1 MKKMKVTV
9 GILDEYD
16 YEHPELIKEER
27 YTSPASALPLHELKM
42 LQEYIHGVN
51 VQNLGGQLPHFKK
64 QLILMK
70 FFKSKKNQLVEIF
83 SRSGDQIIHT
93 VGKVHIIGRNFVMIK
108 TLFTRVWLPYDSIHS
123 AKSPFGIPQ
132 LHNTHQNVVIDEE
145 LRKKLLTN
153 FSQTV
158 SNKQVLRQQFFEEL
172 LETNL
177 KTWKGTK
184 LTIFTDNPVKG
195 KILNISP
202 GKVFLKHKEM
212 PEIPT
217 TQITYIKQGRIT
229 SFVQR
234 LFSSWFGYKKTTF

>member
-1 MKKMKVTV
+1 MEKTKMN
-9 GILDEYD
+9 GSIPDAFD
-16 YEHPELIKEER
+16 YENPELKKEER

-42 LQEYIHGVN
+42 YQEYIHGVN
-51 VQNLGGQLPHFKK
+51 LQNLGNQLPHFKK
-64 QLILMK
+64 QLILIK

-83 SRSGDQIIHT
+83 SKSSSQIIHT
-93 VGKVHIIGRNFVMIK
+93 VGKVHTIGRNFVMIK
-108 TLFTRVWLPYDSIHS
+108 TLFTRIWIPYDSIHS
-123 AKSPFGIPQ
+123 AKSPFGITQ
-132 LHNTHQNVVIDEE
+132 THNTHQNVVIDED

-153 FSQTV
+153 FSETV
-158 SNKQVLRQQFFEEL
+158 SKKAVLRQQFYEEL

-195 KILNISP
+195 KILNVKP
-202 GKVFLKHKEM
+202 GKIYVKHKVV

-229 SFVQR
+229 SFFQR
-234 LFSSWFGYKKTTF
+234 LFSNWLQDKKTLF